1 VTILEDTFGLVGVVL
16 EGQYRIDAVVGEG
29 GFGVVYRGWHLA
41 FEQPI
46 AVKVLKVPV
55 VDDPSVRD
63 AVLRKFKDEARL
75 LYTLSQV
82 SLNVVRSIDFGAA
95 VTPRGVWA
103 PYMVLEW
110 LEGQS
115 LADDL
120 RARRARGMRGRSV
133 AEALALLAT
142 AADGLAV
149 AHERKIA
156 HRDVKPA
163 NFFLCAGDPPRTK
176 VLDFG
181 IAKLMRDEDAM
192 SPGTRSAFSSFTW
205 LYAAPEQLD
214 PRHGATAAW
223 TDVYSFALV
232 LTEVLTDRPPV
243 EDADVMSIMRVATDV
258 AKRPTPRSRG
268 ANVPDH
274 VEDACRKA
282 LDVDPKARFANV
294 AELWAA
300 LEAEPRRRAS
310 TVVQSAVVS
319 ALPPGE
325 TATGHAA
332 TVAVASSGAPAP
344 LASHRG
350 APLPLTQASPGPTG
364 PTGAPAPMAS
374 ARPGAAPAG
383 HAAHPVPGASP
394 PILTGPPM
402 HAPQHPMAPPLTG
415 GPVGPPRMI
424 ARALPQ
430 NSGCTTALIVGG
442 ILAFVAALLLS
453 TCVAGLAQAC

>member
-1 VTILEDTFGLVGVVL
+1 MTILEDTFGLVGVVL
-16 EGQYRIDAVVGEG
+16 EGQYRVDAVVGEG

-63 AVLRKFKDEARL
+63 GVLRKFKDEARL

-120 RARRARGMRGRSV
+120 RARRGRGLRGRSV
-133 AEALALLAT
+133 AEALALLET

-192 SPGTRSAFSSFTW
+192 TPGTRSAFSSFTW

-258 AKRPTPRSRG
+258 ANRPTPRSRG

-274 VEDACRKA
+274 IEDACRKA

-294 AELWAA
+294 AELWAQ
-300 LEAEPRRRAS
+300 LKAEPKRRAS

-319 ALPPGE
+319 APPTGE
-325 TATGHAA
+325 PATGHAA

-350 APLPLTQASPGPTG
+350 PPIPPTQASGPGG
-364 PTGAPAPMAS
+364 HSGAPAPMAS
-374 ARPGAAPAG
+374 ARPGAAPPHPG
-383 HAAHPVPGASP
+383 HVHASP

-402 HAPQHPMAPPLTG
+402 HAPQHPMAPPMTG
-415 GPVGPPRMI
+415 GPVGPPRI

-430 NSGCTTALIVGG
+430 ESGCTTALIVGG
-442 ILAFVAALLLS
+442 ILAFIAALVLS